1 MMKRMPL
8 RMMALAA
15 LSALWLAGC
24 ASRQP
29 RVRVIPDTPSAQPQA
44 LVVQGVNRL
53 AGGFLHDWSPDGQ
66 KLVFSAPAAGQ
77 KEQGEVRPRIL
88 WVMNRDGSD
97 RRPLTQPDLTV
108 HNFARWS
115 PDGRHI
121 AFIKGVEES
130 FHLFVISPD
139 GTGLKPLSAEGEL
152 VQGYEYNWSS
162 DGKRLVYAGR
172 GQGGNYLVT
181 VDVATG
187 ERTKLPVGR
196 LGGKEPAGAPAN
208 PTLLPDGRLLFRAMK
223 SMEDGQNFLYLADPR
238 GQVVK
243 ALDAADFFSV
253 SPDGKRVAYVRPS
266 SGEGLFVADLASG
279 EHSRIVDGAAF
290 EPAWSP
296 DGSWIA
302 FGKSPN
308 PQPRDLWVVRPDG
321 KDGLQVTSNITA
333 SGLRW
338 APDAKALAFTGW
350 NMSLQPDN
358 PEFTTVYVVTLGA
371 R

>member
-1 MMKRMPL
+1 MKRTTL
-8 RMMALAA
+8 RLLALTA
-15 LSALWLAGC
+15 LSALWLSGC
-24 ASRQP
+24 TSGQP
-29 RVRVIPDTPSAQPQA
+29 KVRVIPDETPRQAQT
-44 LVVQGVNRL
+44 LTVQGVNRL

-66 KLVFSAPAAGQ
+66 KLVFSAPAEGQ
-77 KEQGEVRPRIL
+77 EEFGEVRPRIL
-88 WVMNRDGSD
+88 WIMNRDGSG
-97 RRPLTQPDLTV
+97 RRALTQPDRTV

-115 PDGRHI
+115 PDGRLI

-130 FHLFVISPD
+130 FHLYVIGPD
-139 GTGLKPLSAEGEL
+139 GTEERRLSAEGEL

-162 DGKRLVYAGR
+162 DGKRLVYTGR
-172 GQGGNYLVT
+172 GAGGLHLVT
-181 VDVATG
+181 VDVDTG
-187 ERTKLPVGR
+187 ERKAFPVGR
-196 LGGKEPAGAPAN
+196 LNGTEPASAPLN

-223 SMEDGQNFLYLADPR
+223 SMEDGQNFLYLADAR
-238 GQVVK
+238 GQVIK
-243 ALDAADFFSV
+243 AIDQADFFSV

-266 SGEGLFVADLASG
+266 SGEGLFVADLESG
-279 EHSRIVDGAAF
+279 QSSRIVDGAAY

-321 KDGLQVTSNITA
+321 TDALQLTSNITA

-358 PEFTTVYVVTLGA
+358 PEFTMVYVVTLGT